1 MVGIICGG
9 IFFVLSITIYSV
21 TQPSLLVLIFF
32 LGVEVAEKHMG
43 GAELSDELVGMRKLS
58 CEE

>member
-1 MVGIICGG
+1 MRRY
-9 IFFVLSITIYSV
+9 FFVLSITIYSV

-32 LGVEVAEKHMG
+32 LGVEVVEKHMG